1 MLISFMLI
9 KKERSVQHI
18 KSWRDIKILI
28 IRMCSMKNSKR
39 KAAFEKKRMCDAIF
53 GRFWSFRF

>member
-1 MLISFMLI
+1 MLI

-28 IRMCSMKNSKR
+28 IWMCSMKNSKR